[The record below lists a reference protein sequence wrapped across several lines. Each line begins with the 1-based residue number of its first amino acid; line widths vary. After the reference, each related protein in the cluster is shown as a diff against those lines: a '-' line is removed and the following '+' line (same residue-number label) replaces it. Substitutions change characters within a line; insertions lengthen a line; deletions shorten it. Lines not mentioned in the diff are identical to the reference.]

1 MSRPFVVQLQNRPG
15 ELAHLARALA
25 ARGIDIRQIAGGG
38 AGRTYHAVLDTDD
51 DAATREVLRN
61 MGYSF
66 VEGAAIVVE
75 AEDRPGT
82 LAELSERLAA
92 ADVNI
97 EGVLIVGRRGT
108 QVEIAF
114 AVDDEKRAR
123 EALGLTG
130 TAAIPRR
137 LASRHDVGASTPGR
151 QP

>member
-25 ARGIDIRQIAGGG
+25 ARGIDIRHIAGGG
-38 AGRTYHAVLDTDD
+38 AGRTYHAFLDTDND
-51 DAATREVLRN
+51 TATREVLRS

-66 VEGAAIVVE
+66 VEGATIVVE

-82 LAELSERLAA
+82 LAELSEKLAA
-92 ADVNI
+92 ANVNI
-97 EGVLIVGRRGT
+97 EGVLILGRRGK

-123 EALGLTG
+123 EALGLPSVVAVPAG
-130 TAAIPRR
+130 W
-137 LASRHDVGASTPGR
+137 
-151 QP
+151 